1 MRMKY
6 IRYESMGVVLF
17 EGYMEHKTMNQLI
30 NVTGEPV
37 ISAGFVS
44 AHAVDDTLEIIA
56 DGGSASLNVPS
67 RPDDAEL
74 IKRRIQLY

>member
-17 EGYMEHKTMNQLI
+17 EGHIEHKTMNQLI

-44 AHAVDDTLEIIA
+44 VHAVDDTLEVIA
-56 DGGSASLNVPS
+56 SGDSVSLDAKS
-67 RPDDAEL
+67 RPDDADL
-74 IKRRIQLY
+74 IKRRIRLY